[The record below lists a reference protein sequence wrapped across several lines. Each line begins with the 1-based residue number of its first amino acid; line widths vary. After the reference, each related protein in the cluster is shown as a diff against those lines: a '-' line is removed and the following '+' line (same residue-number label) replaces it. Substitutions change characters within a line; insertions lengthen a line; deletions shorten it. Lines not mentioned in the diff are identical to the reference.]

1 MVRLNEESW
10 APIDSGNHEY
20 LNELLSIF
28 PRCEMDMGSIS
39 RTILGTILNYKR
51 VSLCLCSASLNH
63 ASLDRSSYM
72 EIMVMFVIPC
82 SLSGSGPSKLT
93 RSLQS
98 FRLPK
103 ALLEMESG
111 RIRRSVRVG

>member
-1 MVRLNEESW
+1 
-10 APIDSGNHEY
+10 
-20 LNELLSIF
+20 
-28 PRCEMDMGSIS
+28 MDMGSIS
-39 RTILGTILNYKR
+39 RAIFGTILTTRESPYAY
-51 VSLCLCSASLNH
+51 CSASLNQ
-63 ASLDRSSYM
+63 ANLDRSSYM
-72 EIMVMFVIPC
+72 EIMVISIIPC

-111 RIRRSVRVG
+111 RIRRSVRDG